1 MNNSSSSSSS
11 RNSRFPFTPSQWQE
25 LEHQAL
31 IYKYMASGTTVPPD
45 LLFTLKR
52 SHFNLPHHQPA
63 QQQHFGWNYLEMG
76 LGRKIDPEPGRCR
89 RTDGKKWRC
98 SKEAYPDSKYCERH
112 MHRGKNRSRKPVE
125 LLKTTTNTSNSAS
138 SATTHT
144 IISSSSITKTNEHPQ
159 QRSCY
164 NNGSNLLHQ
173 HSFVFNSHTPSR
185 SSTSAVAFSFPDNTA
200 PSSRYVYGVKEE
212 ADERA
217 FFKEPSSTLKSF
229 SGSSMDDSW
238 QLTPLTISTSSS
250 SSSTKQRSC
259 TSLSNNSDYSYLQ
272 LESLNERSKNQE
284 QDQKTTVH
292 SFFDEWPHKGRGFD
306 SDDKCS
312 STTKLSISIPST
324 SFHDFPVLQ
333 FKNPPGC

>member
-1 MNNSSSSSSS
+1 
-11 RNSRFPFTPSQWQE
+11 
-25 LEHQAL
+25 
-31 IYKYMASGTTVPPD
+31 MASGTTVPPD

-52 SHFNLPHHQPA
+52 SHFNLPHHQPAA

-125 LLKTTTNTSNSAS
+125 LLKTTTNACNSAS

-144 IISSSSITKTNEHPQ
+144 IISSPSSITKTNQHPQ

-185 SSTSAVAFSFPDNTA
+185 SSTSAVAFSFQDNTA
-200 PSSRYVYGVKEE
+200 PSSRYVYGVKED

-229 SGSSMDDSW
+229 SGSSIDDSW

-250 SSSTKQRSC
+250 SSSTKQRRC
-259 TSLSNNSDYSYLQ
+259 TSLSNNI
-272 LESLNERSKNQE
+272 ESLNERSKNQE

-333 FKNPPGC
+333 FKNPPHC

>member
-1 MNNSSSSSSS
+1 MMNSSSSSSSSS
-11 RNSRFPFTPSQWQE
+11 RNS
-25 LEHQAL
+25 
-31 IYKYMASGTTVPPD
+31 TTVPPD

-52 SHFNLPHHQPA
+52 SHFNLPHHQPAA

-125 LLKTTTNTSNSAS
+125 LLKTTTNACNSAS

-144 IISSSSITKTNEHPQ
+144 IISSPSSITKTNQHPQ

-185 SSTSAVAFSFPDNTA
+185 SSTSAVAFSFQDNTA
-200 PSSRYVYGVKEE
+200 PSRYVYGVKED

-229 SGSSMDDSW
+229 SGSSIDDSW

-250 SSSTKQRSC
+250 SSSTKQRRC
-259 TSLSNNSDYSYLQ
+259 TSLSNNI
-272 LESLNERSKNQE
+272 ESLNERSKNQE

-333 FKNPPGC
+333 FKNPPHC